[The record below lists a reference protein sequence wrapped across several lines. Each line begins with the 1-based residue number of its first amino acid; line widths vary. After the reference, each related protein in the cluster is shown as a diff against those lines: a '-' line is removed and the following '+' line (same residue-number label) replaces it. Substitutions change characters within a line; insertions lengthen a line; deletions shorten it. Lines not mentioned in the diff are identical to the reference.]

1 MPVGRRAHGRVPVG
15 ESWPQ
20 ARNAAGGRRLQLGG
34 IKLADADLAVITPSY
49 APDLE
54 LCSDLNESVLRNT
67 PGAVRHYIITP
78 RRDVKLFS
86 RLRGTRT
93 EVLSVDEVLPRH
105 VLPVPGANFWLNVRR
120 PWPPVRG
127 WAMQQVI
134 KLQIAAQVNVGLL
147 LLADSDVLLVR
158 PVSAETFRVGG
169 RTRFYRRDNE
179 IDSSMQRHLLWSD
192 VAGKLL
198 GVPPAPPPHPDYI
211 SPFNVWERRI
221 AIALQERI
229 QQTTGRHWL
238 DAITGQ
244 LHFSEFVLY
253 GMFIDKVLG
262 ARANVTETR
271 SMFCHSYW
279 KRTPLDTAGADK
291 FVREMPPDDVA
302 IMISAKSGTPLE
314 VRRKTLLMHQKNL
327 ANTPAAGGGLR
338 AQQSTWGMM
347 KGCRD

>member
-1 MPVGRRAHGRVPVG
+1 M
-15 ESWPQ
+15 
-20 ARNAAGGRRLQLGG
+20 
-34 IKLADADLAVITPSY
+34 ADSADLAFITPSY

-67 PGAVRHYIITP
+67 PGPVRHYIITP

-105 VLPVPGANFWLNVRR
+105 VLSVPGANFWLNVRC

-127 WAMQQVI
+127 WVMQQVI
-134 KLQIAAQVNVGLL
+134 KLQMATQVNVGLL
-147 LLADSDVLLVR
+147 LLADSDVVLVR
-158 PVSAETFRVGG
+158 PVTAETFCVGG
-169 RTRFYRRDNE
+169 RTPFYRLDNE
-179 IDSSMQRHLLWSD
+179 IGSDMPRHLVWHD

-198 GVPPAPPPHPDYI
+198 GVPPAPLPLPDYI

-244 LHFSEFVLY
+244 MHFSEFILY

-279 KRTPLDTAGADK
+279 KRTPLDTAEADK
-291 FVREMPPDDVA
+291 FMRETPPGDVA

-314 VRRKTLLMHQKNL
+314 VRRKSV
-327 ANTPAAGGGLR
+327 ANALEKLG
-338 AQQSTWGMM
+338 
-347 KGCRD
+347 

>member
-1 MPVGRRAHGRVPVG
+1 
-15 ESWPQ
+15 
-20 ARNAAGGRRLQLGG
+20 
-34 IKLADADLAVITPSY
+34 LADADLAVITPSY

-67 PGAVRHYIITP
+67 PGAVKHYIVIP

-93 EVLSVDEVLPRH
+93 EVLSADEVLPRR

-127 WAMQQVI
+127 WVMQQVI
-134 KLQIAAQVNVGLL
+134 KLQMAAELNVGLL

-158 PVSAETFRVGG
+158 PVSAETFRVAG

-179 IDSSMQRHLLWSD
+179 IGSDMLRHLVWCD
-192 VAGKLL
+192 VACKLL
-198 GVPPAPPPHPDYI
+198 GVPPEPPPHPDYI
-211 SPFNVWERRI
+211 SPFNVWERHI
-221 AIALQERI
+221 VIALQERI

-244 LHFSEFVLY
+244 MHFSEFVLY

-262 ARANVTETR
+262 ANAKVTETR
-271 SMFCHSYW
+271 SMLCHSYW
-279 KRTPLDTAGADK
+279 KRTPLDIATAGK
-291 FVREMPPDDVA
+291 FVREMPPDNVA

-314 VRRKTLLMHQKNL
+314 VRRKTLTYAPGNL
-327 ANTPAAGGGLR
+327 ANTPAPGGGLS
-338 AQQSTWGMM
+338 A
-347 KGCRD
+347 